1 VQPGVD
7 NAALSS
13 KQPSANNAGNTDRNP
28 AAPSR
33 EGDGA
38 PRTDAAASPKSADT
52 TPAKTVNEKSPAP
65 APEDAL
71 EVDGEHYLYGPQSPG
86 NCARA
91 EKDFMEAASHDSAKA
106 ESILG
111 TMYATGHCVP
121 QDLPLA
127 YRWFAK
133 ALQQEPRNS
142 RLEEDVQ
149 VVWNQ
154 MTADQKQLAT
164 RH

>member
-7 NAALSS
+7 NAVLSS
-13 KQPSANNAGNTDRNP
+13 KQPPASNAGNPDRN
-28 AAPSR
+28 ATSPSR
-33 EGDGA
+33 DGNGA
-38 PRTDAAASPKSADT
+38 PESEAATSSKPADT
-52 TPAKTVNEKSPAP
+52 TSPKTVNEKSPAP

-71 EVDGEHYLYGPQSPG
+71 EVDGEHYLYGPQSSS

-91 EKDFMEAASHDSAKA
+91 EKDFLEAASHDSAKA
-106 ESILG
+106 ASILG